1 MNYHFIRTSSNQKL
15 GPLPAT
21 TTSAESCPPTC
32 SFLKNGCYAD
42 AGPIEVAA
50 PPGVSPNAL
59 DAILESLKVMNR
71 RQIRI
76 ETRLVLLM
84 KDHGLDSSGRPAD
97 ML

>member
-1 MNYHFIRTSSNQKL
+1 MKLDFLRVSRDFIAPAPAAFV
-15 GPLPAT
+15 PLPA
-21 TTSAESCPPTC
+21 SR
-32 SFLKNGCYAD
+32 
-42 AGPIEVAA
+42 IEVAA